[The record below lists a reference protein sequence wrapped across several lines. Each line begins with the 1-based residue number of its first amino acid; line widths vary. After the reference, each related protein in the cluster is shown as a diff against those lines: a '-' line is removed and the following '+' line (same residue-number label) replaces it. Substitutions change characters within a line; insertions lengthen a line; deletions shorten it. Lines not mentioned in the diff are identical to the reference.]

1 MERNTRSGLVAAIV
15 AAACLAGTAQAQ
27 NKPLQAWRPPQ
38 GEADPAKR
46 LPPPAQAAQ
55 PADAAATA
63 PAPAGSTGQ
72 AAPAWQAEGS
82 EPYYVQGSREED
94 SRGGA
99 FVGVSA
105 GKGWVYEGV
114 SQSARQLSA
123 GYRWQAGPVA
133 LLGVEAAAGKL
144 SSTTRNEYGL
154 DWHYGAVDFASIG
167 FTGRFNFGRY
177 SPVYGMVRTGYWA
190 ADGDLDNGNY
200 DFDVDGGYL
209 GLGLGADIGSHFSL
223 SLVFTSYVYFNE
235 LYWDDSEDE
244 LVYDANRAD
253 TLMFGAE
260 YRF

>member
-1 MERNTRSGLVAAIV
+1 MERVKSHGAIAAIV
-15 AAACLAGTAQAQ
+15 VGACVASGVQAQ
-27 NKPLQAWRPPQ
+27 NKPVQPWQPQ
-38 GEADPAKR
+38 QGQQDPAKR
-46 LPPPAQAAQ
+46 VPETAAPQ
-55 PADAAATA
+55 PTGDAAAPPQA
-63 PAPAGSTGQ
+63 WQ
-72 AAPAWQAEGS
+72 AAPAQESSYRTPAYEEG
-82 EPYYVQGSREED
+82 
-94 SRGGA
+94 RGGA

-105 GKGWVYEGV
+105 GKGWVYDGV

-144 SSTTRNEYGL
+144 SSTTRHEYGT

-177 SPVYGMVRTGYWA
+177 SPVYGLVRTGYWA
-190 ADGDLDNGNY
+190 ADGDVDNGSY
-200 DFDVDGGYL
+200 DFDVDGGYV
-209 GLGLGADIGSHFSL
+209 GVGLGADLGRHLSL

-235 LYWDDSEDE
+235 LYWDDREDE